1 MCNGSNA
8 CAISGTGAHG
18 HGTAGVRL
26 VGGHLVGH
34 LRKQRGPPRPRRPL
48 HQHDGRVGLL
58 LYPANEPPRLSEQAL
73 EQAVPRTLP
82 RRQPITTPRVRRV
95 SCRRAVA
102 RVIAIALPSR
112 TRARAYDL
120 TRPHRRPTTS
130 QVLFG
135 NPEYAS
141 PDLSPDG
148 TKLAFLKPSSK
159 GVLNVWLRDL
169 AAGEKSDRQVTADE
183 YRGIRGFS
191 WAEDNK
197 HLLYMQDDGGDE
209 NFHLWKIETSE
220 GAAAVDLT
228 PFKGAKA
235 QNLITNKR
243 FPVRWTAIKHHL
255 TISPLFPDYCLPTSP
270 PARQSASSPS
280 LKLT

>member
-1 MCNGSNA
+1 MGLIRAPNSQLGGGGIVPSSPSHA
-8 CAISGTGAHG
+8 PDVGA
-18 HGTAGVRL
+18 
-26 VGGHLVGH
+26 
-34 LRKQRGPPRPRRPL
+34 QR
-48 HQHDGRVGLL
+48 H
-58 LYPANEPPRLSEQAL
+58 A
-73 EQAVPRTLP
+73 
-82 RRQPITTPRVRRV
+82 
-95 SCRRAVA
+95 A
-102 RVIAIALPSR
+102 R
-112 TRARAYDL
+112 
-120 TRPHRRPTTS
+120 

-169 AAGEKSDRQVTADE
+169 AAGEESDRQVTADE

-220 GAAAVDLT
+220 GAVAVDLT

-243 FPVRWTAIKHHL
+243 FPVSWAAVERKRHRTV
-255 TISPLFPDYCLPTSP
+255 SPLVPTIP
-270 PARQSASSPS
+270 PRR
-280 LKLT
+280 